1 MSQIFHPSTNTIS
14 RVSLFGLLL
23 FVAFLGWLVMAI
35 DRSSSVTRQRAILE
49 QPVPFSHDHHVGEVG
64 IDCRYCHSSVERS
77 SAAGMPA
84 TTTCMGCHSVLFADA
99 PILEPVRASLRDER
113 PIAWTRVYD
122 LPDFVYFDHSIHVA
136 KGIGCTSC
144 HGEIGRMPLTVKASS
159 LKMEWCV
166 ACHRDPARHVRPRE
180 EVFNPRWDPTTISDQ
195 ERARLAR
202 EYRVQSKTSCS
213 VCHR

>member
-14 RVSLFGLLL
+14 RVSIFGLLL
-23 FVAFLGWLVMAI
+23 FVALLGWLAMAI
-35 DRSSSVTRQRAILE
+35 DRSSTVTRQQVIVE

-64 IDCRYCHSSVERS
+64 IDCRYCHTSVERS
-77 SAAGMPA
+77 GFAGMPS
-84 TTTCMGCHSVLFADA
+84 TSTCMGCHSLLFADA
-99 PILEPVRASLRDER
+99 AILEPVRASLREAQ

-122 LPDFVYFDHSIHVA
+122 LPDFVYFNHSIHLA

-144 HGEIGRMPLTVKASS
+144 HGNIGRMPLTVKASS

-166 ACHRDPARHVRPRE
+166 ACHRDPAQHVRPRE
-180 EVFNPRWDPTTISDQ
+180 EVFNPFWDPALLSAAQ
-195 ERARLAR
+195 RAALVT

>member
-23 FVAFLGWLVMAI
+23 FVAFVGWLAMAI
-35 DRSSSVTRQRAILE
+35 DRSSSVTRQQVIVE

-64 IDCRYCHSSVERS
+64 IDCRYCHNSVEQS
-77 SAAGMPA
+77 GAAGMPA
-84 TTTCMGCHSVLFADA
+84 TATCMGCHSVLFADA
-99 PILEPVRASLRDER
+99 PMLEPVRASLRDER

-144 HGEIGRMPLTVKASS
+144 HGDIGRMPLTVKASS
-159 LKMEWCV
+159 LKMEWCL
-166 ACHRDPARHVRPRE
+166 ACHRDPVQHVRPRE
-180 EVFNPRWDPTTISDQ
+180 EVFNPRWDPRDLSDDD
-195 ERARLAR
+195 RARLAA
-202 EYRVQSKTSCS
+202 EYQVQSKTSCS